1 MSTNQIF
8 LLIFSDKKRTI
19 NTEHLFGRLKAV
31 ENKSYIAID
40 LKSFYAS
47 AECVS
52 RNLDPLKVNLVVAD
66 PTRTEKTIC
75 LAVSPTLKSYG
86 ISGRAR
92 LFEVVQR
99 VREINAERRSR
110 IPDGRF
116 TGKSYVDEELKN
128 DPTLELDFIIAPPRM
143 GYYVNLS
150 SKIYSIYLKYIAPE
164 DIHVYSV
171 DEVFMDVTNY
181 LKTYNK
187 TPGELAMCMILDV
200 LRNTGITATAGIG
213 TNLYLCKI
221 AMDIWAKH
229 IPADKNGVRIAEL
242 DESSYRRYL
251 WNHTP
256 LTDFWR
262 IGKGYSKKLADHG
275 LHTMGDI
282 ARCSVGKSGEYYSED
297 LLYKMFGVNAEL
309 LIDHAWGWEPCE
321 IKDIKNYK
329 AVSNSISSGQVLQ
342 EAYEYDKALLVLKE
356 MTDLLTLDLVD
367 KSLVT
372 DQIVLTVCYD
382 TENMKKGYSDII
394 AETDHYGR
402 KMPKQA
408 HGSINLGRFTSSG
421 KLILK
426 KTRELFEN
434 IADKRLSVRKI
445 YVVAN
450 HVTDENSAD
459 TGVSEQLDILSAI
472 QNAGK
477 PVKDN
482 KKNDEKEKKIQKT
495 VIDIKK
501 KFGKNAILKGMNL
514 EKGATA
520 RERNRQIGGHKE

>member
-1 MSTNQIF
+1 M
-8 LLIFSDKKRTI
+8 
-19 NTEHLFGRLKAV
+19 

-66 PTRTEKTIC
+66 PARTEKTIC
-75 LAVSPTLKSYG
+75 LAVSPTLKEYG

-92 LFEVVQR
+92 LFEVIQR
-99 VREINAERRSR
+99 VREINAERRSK
-110 IPDGRF
+110 IPGGKF
-116 TGKSYVDEELKN
+116 TGKSYVGEELKN
-128 DPTLELDFIIAPPRM
+128 NPTLELDFIIAPPRM

-150 SKIYSIYLKYIAPE
+150 SKIYSIYLKYIAGE
-164 DIHVYSV
+164 DIHVYSI

-181 LKTYNK
+181 LKTYKK
-187 TPGELAMCMILDV
+187 TPKELAMYIILDI
-200 LRNTGITATAGIG
+200 LQNTGITATAGIG

-221 AMDIWAKH
+221 AMDILAKH
-229 IPADKNGVRIAEL
+229 IPADENGVRIAEL
-242 DESSYRRYL
+242 DEASYRKKL
-251 WNHTP
+251 WDHTP
-256 LTDFWR
+256 ITDFWR
-262 IGKGYSKKLADHG
+262 VGRGCSKKLADHG

-309 LIDHAWGWEPCE
+309 LIDHAWGYEPCE

-342 EAYEYDKALLVLKE
+342 EAYKYDKALLVLKE

-382 TENMKKGYSDII
+382 TENMKKGYSDITE
-394 AETDHYGR
+394 ETDRYGR
-402 KMPKQA
+402 KMPRQA
-408 HGSINLGRFTSSG
+408 HGSVNLGKFSSSG

-426 KTRELFEN
+426 KTQELFEK
-434 IADKRLSVRKI
+434 IVDKRLSVRRI
-445 YVVAN
+445 YITAN

-459 TGVSEQLDILSAI
+459 VGVSGQLDIFSAVL
-472 QNAGK
+472 NAEK
-477 PVKDN
+477 PAEDN
-482 KKNDEKEKKIQKT
+482 KKSDEKEKKIQKT

-514 EKGATA
+514 EEGATA
-520 RERNRQIGGHKE
+520 MERNRQIGGHKE

>member
-187 TPGELAMCMILDV
+187 TPRELAMYMILDV

-242 DESSYRRYL
+242 DEISYRRYL

-262 IGKGYSKKLADHG
+262 IGKGYSKKLSDHG

-356 MTDLLTLDLVD
+356 MTELLALDLVD

-394 AETDHYGR
+394 AEQIPVR
-402 KMPKQA
+402 SVCAEKA
-408 HGSINLGRFTSSG
+408 LR
-421 KLILK
+421 
-426 KTRELFEN
+426 
-434 IADKRLSVRKI
+434 DKI
-445 YVVAN
+445 
-450 HVTDENSAD
+450 
-459 TGVSEQLDILSAI
+459 
-472 QNAGK
+472 
-477 PVKDN
+477 
-482 KKNDEKEKKIQKT
+482 
-495 VIDIKK
+495 
-501 KFGKNAILKGMNL
+501 F
-514 EKGATA
+514 
-520 RERNRQIGGHKE
+520 